1 MQRRHFIHAAM
12 SSLVLPAAVKA
23 QSLPA
28 VSALLRDHDYAFF
41 DDRFAQANQVVAAW
55 SAANRV
61 IPVQS
66 DITPTWTNELDRTT
80 RERALTL
87 QGVTTGSFHFCL
99 RELVREH
106 AHLDEQVLRLDRNLL
121 LWTMRTTPKA
131 A

>member
-1 MQRRHFIHAAM
+1 MQRRHFINVAM

-28 VSALLRDHDYAFF
+28 LTSLLRDHDYAFF
-41 DDRFAQANQVVAAW
+41 DDRFAQAQRVAAAW

-61 IPVQS
+61 IAVQS
-66 DITPTWTNELDRTT
+66 DITPIWTNELDRTT

-87 QGVTTGSFHFCL
+87 QGATTGSFHFCL
-99 RELVREH
+99 RVLLSEH
-106 AHLDEQVLRLDRNLL
+106 THLDEQVLRLDRNLL